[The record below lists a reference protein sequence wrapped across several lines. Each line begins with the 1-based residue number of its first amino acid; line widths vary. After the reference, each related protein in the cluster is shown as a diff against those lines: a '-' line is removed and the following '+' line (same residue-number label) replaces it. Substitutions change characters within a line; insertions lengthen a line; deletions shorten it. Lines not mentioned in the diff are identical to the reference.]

1 MANTFFE
8 DLLIKRGLTTQEQ
21 IDEAHQKIEADRAEG
36 IKTKIGDALIDLGY
50 IDETAYAKTIAE
62 QVRLPFVDIDKYD
75 ISLAAA
81 NKIPVGVAKKYTV
94 LAIAEL
100 DDHLTVATKDYP
112 IDFYALEEIK
122 MVTGME
128 CDPVVTTKSSLIEQ
142 IGNIYSMQSVSSVL
156 EDVNNEFSAAEA
168 EELNAELLEE
178 AASEERVDNSPVV
191 KLVNSIL
198 ENAYRAGASDIHIEP
213 YTTRMRVRI
222 RIDGDLV
229 ELMQLSPAI
238 HSSLITRLKIVSGM
252 NIAEKRVPQDGRFT
266 QEIDRTTFDVRVSSL
281 PTVNGEKVVIR
292 LLSTGDS
299 KVYSLE
305 ELGLSEY
312 NYNLMQ
318 SVIKS
323 PHGILMVTGPTGS
336 GKSTTLYAVLQQIST
351 PDRNV
356 ITVEDPVEKQ
366 IDNINQVQVNA
377 KAGMTFAAALRSIL
391 RQDPDTIMIGEI
403 RDGETAEIAVRAAI
417 TGHLV
422 LSTIHTNDAA
432 STATR
437 LVDMGI
443 PAYLVAS
450 SVVGLMAQRLVKI
463 LCPYCKEERMTTPAE
478 MELLKI
484 SEPTKI
490 YHPCGCEECS
500 MTGYKGRTA
509 IFEIIVTNQEI
520 KELIAEG
527 ATSDEINECAVK
539 NGTKLLR
546 DNVVDLV
553 LEGKTSMEELN
564 RATYKV

>member
-1 MANTFFE
+1 MANTFLE
-8 DLLIKRGLTTQEQ
+8 DLLIKRGLTTQEH
-21 IDEAHQKIEADRAEG
+21 IEEAREKIEQDRKEG
-36 IKTKIGDALIDLGY
+36 IKTKIGDALSDLEY
-50 IDETAYAKTIAE
+50 IDETEYAKVIAE
-62 QVRLPFVDIDKYD
+62 QLRLPFVDIDKYD

-81 NKIPVGVAKKYTV
+81 SKIPVAVAKKFTV
-94 LAIAEL
+94 LAIAENN
-100 DDHLTVATKDYP
+100 DRLTVATKDYP

-128 CDPVVTTKSSLIEQ
+128 YDPVITTRTALIQQ
-142 IGNIYSMQSVSSVL
+142 IGSIYSMQSQSSVL
-156 EDVNNEFSAAEA
+156 EDVNSEFSAEQAEQ
-168 EELNAELLEE
+168 LNEELLEE

-213 YTTRMRVRI
+213 YATRMRVRI

-238 HSSLITRLKIVSGM
+238 HSTLITRLKIVSGM
-252 NIAEKRVPQDGRFT
+252 NIAEKRIPQDGRFT
-266 QEIDRTTFDVRVSSL
+266 FDIDNTSFDVRVSSL

-292 LLSTGDS
+292 LMSTGDT
-299 KVYSLE
+299 KVRGLS
-305 ELGLSEY
+305 ELGLSDY
-312 NYNLMQ
+312 NYELMQ

-323 PHGILMVTGPTGS
+323 PHGIMMVTGPTGS

-391 RQDPDTIMIGEI
+391 RQDPDVIMIGEI

-450 SVVGLMAQRLVKI
+450 SVVGLMAQRLVKL
-463 LCPYCKEERMTTPAE
+463 LCPYCKEEVQTTEAE
-478 MELLKI
+478 MEILGVK
-484 SEPTKI
+484 EPTKI
-490 YHPCGCEECS
+490 YKPCGCEECN

-527 ATSDEINECAVK
+527 ASSEEINACASK
-539 NGTKLLR
+539 HGTKLLR

-553 LEGKTSMEELN
+553 LEGTTTMEELN

>member
-1 MANTFFE
+1 MANTFLE
-8 DLLIKRGLTTQEQ
+8 DLLIKRGLVNQSN
-21 IDEAHQKIEADRAEG
+21 IDDARKKIEEDRAEG
-36 IKTKIGDALIDLGY
+36 IKTKIGDALSELGF
-50 IDETAYAKTIAE
+50 IDEVQYAGVIAE
-62 QVRLPFVDIDKYD
+62 QLRLPYIDVAKYD
-75 ISLAAA
+75 VSLAAA
-81 NKIPVGVAKKYTV
+81 NKIPVGLAKKYTV
-94 LAIAEL
+94 LAIAETA
-100 DDHLTVATKDYP
+100 DVLTVATKDYP
-112 IDFYALEEIK
+112 IDFYALDEIK
-122 MVTGME
+122 MATGME
-128 CDPVVTTKSSLIEQ
+128 CDPVIATRSALIEQ

-156 EDVNNEFSAAEA
+156 EDVNNEFSSEEA
-168 EELNAELLEE
+168 EQLNEELLEE

-198 ENAYRAGASDIHIEP
+198 ENAYRAGASDIHVEP
-213 YTTRMRVRI
+213 YTNRMRVRI

-238 HSSLITRLKIVSGM
+238 HSTLITRLKIVSGM
-252 NIAEKRVPQDGRFT
+252 NIAEKRIPQDGRFT
-266 QEIDRTTFDVRVSSL
+266 FEIDNTSFDVRVSSL

-292 LLSTGDS
+292 LMSTGDTH
-299 KVYSLE
+299 VRTLN

-323 PHGILMVTGPTGS
+323 PHGIMLVTGPTGS

-391 RQDPDTIMIGEI
+391 RQDPDVIMIGEI

-422 LSTIHTNDAA
+422 LSTVHTNDAA

-450 SVVGLMAQRLVKI
+450 SVIGLMAQRLVKI
-463 LCPYCKEERMTTPAE
+463 LCPHCKEEVETTEAE
-478 MELLKI
+478 MEILGLKK
-484 SEPTKI
+484 PTKI
-490 YHPCGCEECS
+490 YKACGCEECS

-509 IFEIIVTNQEI
+509 IFEIIVTNQDI

-527 ATSDEINECAVK
+527 ASSEIINEAAAK

-546 DNVVDLV
+546 DNVVELV
-553 LEGKTSMEELN
+553 LEGKTTMEELN

>member
-1 MANTFFE
+1 MANTFLE
-8 DLLIKRGLTTQEQ
+8 DLLIKRGLSNQEQ
-21 IDEAHQKIEADRAEG
+21 IDEARKKIEEDRANG
-36 IKTKIGDALIDLGY
+36 IKTKIGDALSELGY
-50 IDETAYAKTIAE
+50 IDETEYAKVIAE
-62 QVRLPFVDIDKYD
+62 QLRLPFVDIDKYE
-75 ISLAAA
+75 INLGAAA
-81 NKIPVGVAKKYTV
+81 KIPVAVAKKYTI
-94 LAIAEL
+94 LAINEAN
-100 DDHLTVATKDYP
+100 DRLTVATKDYP

-128 CDPVVTTKSSLIEQ
+128 YDPVVTTRSSLVDQ
-142 IGNIYSMQSVSSVL
+142 INSIYSMQSASSVL
-156 EDVNNEFSAAEA
+156 EDVNNEFSSEEA
-168 EELNAELLEE
+168 QKLNEELLEE

-213 YTTRMRVRI
+213 YATRMRVRI

-238 HSSLITRLKIVSGM
+238 HSTLITRLKIVSGM
-252 NIAEKRVPQDGRFT
+252 NIAEKRIPQDGRFT
-266 QEIDRTTFDVRVSSL
+266 FDIDNTSFDVRVSSL

-292 LLSTGDS
+292 LMSTGDT
-299 KVYSLE
+299 KVLGLH
-305 ELGLSEY
+305 ELGLSDY

-323 PHGILMVTGPTGS
+323 PHGIMMVTGPTGS

-366 IDNINQVQVNA
+366 IENINQVQVNA

-391 RQDPDTIMIGEI
+391 RQDPDVIMIGEI

-450 SVVGLMAQRLVKI
+450 SVVGLMAQRLVKL
-463 LCPYCKEERMTTPAE
+463 LCPYCKEEVETTEAE
-478 MELLKI
+478 MEILHLDK
-484 SEPTKI
+484 PAKI
-490 YHPCGCEECS
+490 YKPCGCEECN

-509 IFEIIVTNQEI
+509 IFEIIATNQEI

-527 ATSDEINECAVK
+527 ASSEEINECASK
-539 NGTKLLR
+539 HGTKLLR

-553 LEGKTSMEELN
+553 LEGRTTMEELN